1 MKKIVDKLKV
11 KAKANKKMIIFLV
24 SLMLAGILAGSIF
37 VVILSKNDQNMLK
50 EYLDTFITNIDT
62 GKLDYINSLCSSL
75 GANVI
80 YVLVIWLLGIS
91 VIGIPV
97 TLFMFFSKA
106 FILGFSISSIIMNY
120 QLKGCLVAFFYIFP
134 HHVINMIL
142 YIVLMLYSLTVS
154 LKIIKSMLK
163 KEPFDFRKIVHKYS
177 FILLLS
183 IIGVMITTL
192 MEIYVVP
199 TILKEIVPILK

>member
-134 HHVINMIL
+134 L
-142 YIVLMLYSLTVS
+142 LYST
-154 LKIIKSMLK
+154 
-163 KEPFDFRKIVHKYS
+163 
-177 FILLLS
+177 LLLNYC
-183 IIGVMITTL
+183 
-192 MEIYVVP
+192 IYP
-199 TILKEIVPILK
+199 YLC